1 MDQHVTEQPRI
12 LVVTRDRTTV
22 ETLISTLETAGGY
35 QVSTASNFQEALDM
49 ILTHKYAMALVDV
62 KLPDLSGIDLL
73 TAAGVL
79 RSAIPTILIDDTL
92 SLKSA
97 VAALRIGAVD
107 YLSKPLNLDFI
118 LMRIDR
124 ELQQLRHA
132 ATDKPEPGNGS
143 SPQPPSTA
151 LRISQEQFRQIDHE
165 LQALYIGIK
174 AQFIGLVDA
183 AHNLVGAAG
192 KLANCDLLLLTKALG
207 SGGESSRPLLDI
219 LGDSPFY
226 STYFEGSDNGVYI
239 INFGKPDPV
248 SLIVI
253 CSVKAKRGVVGLY
266 SKRAADAIDHILRTA
281 SVPDTAWLSSG

>member
-1 MDQHVTEQPRI
+1 MDQHEAEQPRI
-12 LVVTRDRTTV
+12 LVVTRDMTTV
-22 ETLISTLETAGGY
+22 EILINTLETAGGY
-35 QVSTASNFQEALDM
+35 QVSTASNFQEALDL
-49 ILTHKYAMALVDV
+49 ILTRKFAMALVDV

-97 VAALRIGAVD
+97 VAALRIGALD
-107 YLSKPLNLDFI
+107 YLSKPVNLDFV

-124 ELQQLRHA
+124 ELQQMRSA
-132 ATDKPEPGNGS
+132 AAGKPSPDNGAAA
-143 SPQPPSTA
+143 QPPSTA

-165 LQALYIGIK
+165 LHTLYVGIN

-183 AHNLVGAAG
+183 AHNLVGASG
-192 KLANCDLLLLTKALG
+192 KLANCDLLLLTRALG
-207 SGGESSRPLLDI
+207 SGGESARPLLDI
-219 LGDSPFY
+219 LGESPFY

-239 INFGKPDPV
+239 INFGNPDAV

-253 CSVKAKRGVVGLY
+253 CSVKAKRGVVWLY
-266 SKRAADAIDHILRTA
+266 SKRAADAIDHILRTS
-281 SVPDTAWLSSG
+281 SVPDTARLTSG

>member
-1 MDQHVTEQPRI
+1 
-12 LVVTRDRTTV
+12 
-22 ETLISTLETAGGY
+22 
-35 QVSTASNFQEALDM
+35 
-49 ILTHKYAMALVDV
+49 MALVDV

-79 RSAIPTILIDDTL
+79 RSAIPTILIDDKL

-97 VAALRIGAVD
+97 LAALRIGAID
-107 YLSKPLNLDFI
+107 YLSKPVNLDFV

-124 ELQQLRHA
+124 ELQQMRSEA
-132 ATDKPEPGNGS
+132 SDDPASDNGTA
-143 SPQPPSTA
+143 QPSTA

-165 LQALYIGIK
+165 LHTLYVGIN

-192 KLANCDLLLLTKALG
+192 KLDNCDLLLLTKALG
-207 SGGESSRPLLDI
+207 SGGESTRPLRDI
-219 LGDSPFY
+219 LGESPFY

-239 INFGKPDPV
+239 INFGHPDTV

-253 CSVKAKRGVVGLY
+253 CSVKAKRGVVWLY
-266 SKRAADAIDHILRTA
+266 SKRAAVAIDNILKA
-281 SVPDTAWLSSG
+281 MSVSGAARLSSG